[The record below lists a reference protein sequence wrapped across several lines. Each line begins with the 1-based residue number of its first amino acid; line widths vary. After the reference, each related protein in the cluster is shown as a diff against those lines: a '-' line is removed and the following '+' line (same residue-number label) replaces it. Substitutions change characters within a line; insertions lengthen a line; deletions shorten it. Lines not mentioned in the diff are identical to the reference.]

1 MLFNFSDDELN
12 EDFLNILLADR
23 TTGKNIIW
31 ATNNLDEGCAATDE
45 ITPDRATLIQPRF
58 SKSAQ
63 NKKFRVRDKAEVFT
77 PAWICNEQNNSIDEN
92 FFARK
97 NVFNIVDE
105 QNHTWQATS
114 EKIFFGEKTWQDYVK
129 ATRLEITCGEAPYL
143 VSRYD
148 ATTGEEIPLEKRI
161 GLLDRKFRAIHE
173 NVTDIDEWTT
183 WATLAVQSIYGYEFQ
198 GDNLFLARKNIFF
211 SCIEYFKQDFYSEP
225 PIEFLKGIAEIISWN
240 LWQMDGLTNA
250 IPYYK
255 PLEKN
260 SAQVNL
266 FEAKNVYCKIKDW
279 QTNEVV
285 DFRKIRGSR

>member
-45 ITPDRATLIQPRF
+45 ITPDRAVLIQPRF

-77 PAWICNEQNNSIDEN
+77 PAWICNEQNNSVDEN
-92 FFARK
+92 FF
-97 NVFNIVDE
+97 D
-105 QNHTWQATS
+105 
-114 EKIFFGEKTWQDYVK
+114 GEKLRKELWRDYVK

-148 ATTGEEIPLEKRI
+148 TTTGEVIPLEKRI
-161 GLLDRKFRAIHE
+161 GFLDKKFRAIHE
-173 NVTDIDEWTT
+173 NVTNIDEWTT

-225 PIEFLKGIAEIISWN
+225 PIEFLKEIAEIISWN

-255 PLEKN
+255 PPEKN
-260 SAQVNL
+260 SAQLNL

-279 QTNEVV
+279 QTDEVV
-285 DFRKIRGSR
+285 EFRNIRGSQ

>member
-1 MLFNFSDDELN
+1 MQFDFSADKLN
-12 EDFLNILLADR
+12 EDFLKILLADR

-31 ATNNLDEGCAATDE
+31 ATKDCGEGYAQTDE
-45 ITPDRATLIQPRF
+45 ITPDRAVLIQPRF

-77 PAWICNEQNNSIDEN
+77 PAWICNEQNNSVDEN
-92 FFARK
+92 FFDK
-97 NVFNIVDE
+97 
-105 QNHTWQATS
+105 
-114 EKIFFGEKTWQDYVK
+114 EKIRKELWQDYVK

-148 ATTGEEIPLEKRI
+148 TTTGEVIPLEKRI
-161 GLLDRKFRAIHE
+161 GFLDKKFRVIHE
-173 NVTDIDEWTT
+173 NIADIHERLK
-183 WATLAVQSIYGYEFQ
+183 WAKVAVQSIYGYEFQ

-211 SCIEYFKQDFYSEP
+211 SCVEYFEQDFHFKLL
-225 PIEFLKGIAEIISWN
+225 IEFLKEIAEIISWN

-255 PLEKN
+255 PPEKN
-260 SAQVNL
+260 SAQLNL

-279 QTNEVV
+279 QTDEVV
-285 DFRKIRGSR
+285 EFRNIRGSQ